1 MTQVKFQ
8 EETVDQR
15 RDIIKS
21 MLREGVY
28 KITFT
33 KVNGETREM
42 PCTLKADMLPEPKV
56 TEAVEEPKTE
66 RKENTENLSVWCT
79 DKNSWRSFKLANVVE
94 IAPIQP

>member
-1 MTQVKFQ
+1 MTIKFQ

-21 MLREGVY
+21 MLSEGVY

-42 PCTLKADMLPEPKV
+42 PCTLNADMLPSPKV
-56 TEAVEEPKTE
+56 TEDKEKTE
-66 RKENTENLSVWCT
+66 RKINTENLSVWCT
-79 DKNSWRSFKLANVVE
+79 DKNGWRSFKLANVVE
-94 IAPIQP
+94 IAPLN

>member
-1 MTQVKFQ
+1 MNTVKFN

-21 MLREGVY
+21 MLSEGVY

-42 PCTLKADMLPEPKV
+42 PCTLNADMLPSQTV
-56 TEAVEEPKTE
+56 TEDKEKTE
-66 RKENTENLSVWCT
+66 RKINTENLSVWCT
-79 DKNSWRSFKLANVVE
+79 DKNGWRSFKLANVVE
-94 IAPIQP
+94 IAPLN

>member
-1 MTQVKFQ
+1 MNTVKFN

-21 MLREGVY
+21 MLSEGVY

-42 PCTLKADMLPEPKV
+42 PCTLNADILPSQKV
-56 TEAVEEPKTE
+56 TEDKEKTE
-66 RKENTENLSVWCT
+66 RKINTENLSVWCT
-79 DKNSWRSFKLANVVE
+79 DKNGWRSFKLANVVE
-94 IAPIQP
+94 IAPLN